1 MFSAFGP
8 ALVDYIH
15 IIDEFPVRGGHAVVK
30 STYKM
35 PGGAGC
41 NVAHNIAKLNVKS
54 IIFTTLGRD
63 EDAKFFID
71 NTAAKVIASFTHD
84 FTGRVDIYVDKTG
97 ERTFFVH
104 PNAAGRPYV
113 NVKPSE
119 YLYLD
124 PFPSNESFNIQL
136 NVAKNSD
143 SFVILNPGIPYV
155 SLGFKKL
162 SELLQYVDL
171 LILSEFEFRY
181 LGVST
186 REILKFVDY
195 LVITQGARGSRCYT
209 KNKSYKAEAFKARPI
224 DTTGAGDAF
233 AAGFLYCFMN
243 EFPIETCLKVGN
255 FCGAYNVERI
265 GARNFPSMDEIEE
278 ILSKL

>member
-1 MFSAFGP
+1 MFTAFAP

-15 IIDEFPVRGGHAVVK
+15 VIDEFPIKGGHAVVR
-30 STYKM
+30 STHKM

-54 IIFTTLGRD
+54 MIYTTLGRD
-63 EDAKFFID
+63 EDAEFFIR
-71 NTAAKVIASFTHD
+71 NTSAKVIANYTHD
-84 FTGRVDIYVDKTG
+84 LTGRVDIFVDKTG

-113 NVKPSE
+113 DVKPGE

-124 PFPSNESFNIQL
+124 PFPSDESFEIQL
-136 NVAKNSD
+136 NIAKNAD
-143 SFVILNPGIPYV
+143 SFVILNPGFPYV

-162 SELLQYVDL
+162 SEILEYVDL
-171 LILSEFEFRY
+171 LILSEFEFKY
-181 LGVST
+181 LGVSVKDV
-186 REILKFVDY
+186 LKFVDY
-195 LVITQGARGSRCYT
+195 LVITQGAKGSRCYT
-209 KNKSYKAEAFKARPI
+209 KSKSFKAEAFKAKPI

-233 AAGFLYCFMN
+233 AAGFIYCFMN
-243 EFPIETCLKVGN
+243 EFPLDVCLKIGN

-265 GARNFPSMDEIEE
+265 GARNFPSIDEIEE
-278 ILSKL
+278 VLSKL